1 MKKVEINKKKKQDAL
16 LSTAYELFTEKGFQ
30 KTSISDIVDAAGVA
44 KGTFYLYFKDKLD
57 IRYKLIAKKSAEV
70 FKHAYQELQKQSI
83 HDFEDKLI
91 FIVDQVIL
99 ALSDSPTLLKLISK
113 HLSWGMFKN
122 SLVEPIDDAQ
132 RNIYDIYMDLLK
144 TSGHEFDQPEIMI
157 YMIIEMVAGCC
168 YNAIL
173 TSEPASIDELKP
185 YLYQSIRLIIRNHI
199 VLQHLFLSLKRP
211 QIDF

>member
-16 LSTAYELFTEKGFQ
+16 LNTAYQLFTEKGFQ
-30 KTSISDIVDAAGVA
+30 KTSISDIVNEAGVA

-70 FKHAYQELQKQSI
+70 FKHAYQELQKQSSI
-83 HDFEDKLI
+83 DDFEDQLI
-91 FIVDQVIL
+91 FIVDQVVL
-99 ALSDSPTLLKLISK
+99 ALTESPTLLKLISK

-122 SLVEPIDDAQ
+122 SLVEPIDNAQ

-144 TSGHEFDQPEIMI
+144 NSGHEFDHPEIMI
-157 YMIIEMVAGCC
+157 YMIIEMVAGSC

-173 TSEPASIDELKP
+173 TGEPASIDELKP

-199 VLQHLFLSLKRP
+199 IS
-211 QIDF
+211 

>member
-1 MKKVEINKKKKQDAL
+1 MRGEITMKKVELNKKKKQDAL
-16 LSTAYELFTEKGFQ
+16 LNTAFQLFTEKGFQ
-30 KTSISDIVDAAGVA
+30 KTSISDIVNEAGVA

-70 FKHAYQELQKQSI
+70 FKHAYQELLKQSI
-83 HDFEDKLI
+83 DDFEDKLI

-99 ALSDSPTLLKLISK
+99 SLKESPTLLKLISK

-132 RNIYDIYMDLLK
+132 RNIYDIYMDLLNH
-144 TSGHEFDQPEIMI
+144 SGHEFEKPEIMI

-173 TSEPASIDELKP
+173 TCEPASIDEIKP

-199 VLQHLFLSLKRP
+199 IS
-211 QIDF
+211 